1 MLNMLNK
8 YLLGMLTV
16 LLASFAQAD
25 QRPDDLNLV
34 GEAKLKIMM
43 WDIYQCRLY
52 TPTGR
57 FEESTSEYML
67 EITYLR
73 NIKNTHLVE
82 QTHKQW
88 QHLGIPD
95 SQSEPYIEQLRA
107 LWPDVI
113 EGDTLTMHVTATSTT
128 FFYNGAPTG
137 EITEPSFGPMFVSI
151 WLSPETSQPKLRKK
165 LLGGA

>member
-1 MLNMLNK
+1 MKSKLSNCLRA
-8 YLLGMLTV
+8 LILVALSTST
-16 LLASFAQAD
+16 LADSLP
-25 QRPDDLNLV
+25 RHLSLV
-34 GEAKLKIMM
+34 GEAKLKIMV
-43 WDIYQCRLY
+43 WDIYESRLY
-52 TPTGR
+52 APEGR
-57 FEESTSEYML
+57 FDDSTSEYML

-95 SQSEPYIEQLRA
+95 SKSKPFIERLRT
-107 LWPDVI
+107 LWPDVA

-151 WLSPETSQPKLRKK
+151 WLSPETSQPKMRKK